1 MALLGHDV
9 AKSLIG
15 FKDTTTAEAMITCWK
30 STTVT
35 DSPCRNFQYYRAM
48 ATPIRRPLE
57 DKNSSPV
64 PSDKRMKCLEEDID
78 KRIERC
84 KKGSL

>member
-15 FKDTTTAEAMITCWK
+15 FKDATTAEAMITYWK

-35 DSPCRNFQYYRAM
+35 DSPGTSSIRAI